1 MKMCGFFHGILFN
14 DKIVLKPRDPK
25 DWVILNKLFKSK
37 KDRETR
43 SGKEILLKVEIDADF
58 QKRSFKQLNAVW
70 KLVTI
75 IFQSDSENH
84 RLPTSDEKYDLY
96 LDLLDIYG
104 DKRVNRFN
112 SQLLTPIHIS
122 ESKTIHAAH
131 FIDGLLYHLASSC
144 SLPMDLQSS
153 VRDIIYQWEI
163 WRGKQEIDIND
174 NRSIDDMREK
184 ILYSEA
190 SGRCENI
197 EFAHFVSRGSSTATI
212 DEPWNLVA
220 LTHDE
225 HIEIQHKFGWGE
237 FLSRFPHLK
246 GRYER
251 ARDMAGKLYKDIV

>member
-43 SGKEILLKVEIDADF
+43 SGKEILLKVEIDAAF
-58 QKRSFKQLNAVW
+58 QKRSFKQLSAIW
-70 KLVTI
+70 KLITI
-75 IFQSDSENH
+75 IFQTDSENH
-84 RLPTSDEKYDLY
+84 RLPTEDEKYELY
-96 LDLLDIYG
+96 EYLLDEYA
-104 DKRVNRFN
+104 DKKINKYN
-112 SQLLTPIHIS
+112 SNLVSPVRLS
-122 ESKTIHAAH
+122 ESKTINAAQ
-131 FIDGLLYHLASSC
+131 FIDGLLYHLSSMC
-144 SLPMDLQSS
+144 SIPMDLQAE

-174 NRSIDDMREK
+174 NRSIEDMREK

-220 LTHDE
+220 LTHNE
-225 HIEIQHKFGWGE
+225 HIEVQHKFGWKE
-237 FLSRFPHLK
+237 FLSRYPHLQ
-246 GRYER
+246 GRYDR
-251 ARDMAGKLYKDIV
+251 AREKAKKLYKDIV